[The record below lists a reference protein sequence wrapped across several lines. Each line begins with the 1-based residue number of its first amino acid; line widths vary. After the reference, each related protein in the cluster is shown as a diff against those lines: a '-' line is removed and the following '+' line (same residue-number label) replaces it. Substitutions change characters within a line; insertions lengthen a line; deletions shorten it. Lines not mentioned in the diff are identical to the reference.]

1 MLTSDLLRV
10 RTKKGA
16 VIPQYLDPEA
26 PAALERATQLTA
38 IFAESVGEPRKVI
51 DDAVDEAVGFGTD
64 FVVWRGLAKLLRDR
78 STFETVAACDPV
90 DARRAV
96 FELATELGPVSG
108 DARRIEIMEAAAGRL
123 EVTLEQLEQALYA
136 DLEARQ
142 RLIEHRPL
150 TPISLL
156 HRYNLA
162 LAPAVLYKATKLV
175 IELERP
181 TPGALRYI
189 FQVLKFNRLMHRVW
203 RTEDGYRVEIDG
215 PASLFSKSRK
225 YGLQMATF
233 LPAVMALEGWVVRAE
248 LDWTKGKTHSFELD
262 TTQGLVSHYKP
273 KGQWVAE
280 EEKRFEKR
288 FADIAPEGWSL
299 ERRGEVHVLEQG
311 EVLVS
316 DYVITHEG
324 QEVFVEVVGFWR
336 KAYLERRI
344 EMLRALDGVP
354 LILVVSDRL
363 KSDRA
368 KLDEAP
374 PQVTFFKSVINAK
387 TVLAMAREV
396 LGVED

>member
-16 VIPQYLDPEA
+16 VLPQYLDPDA
-26 PAALERATQLTA
+26 PAALERATQLTS
-38 IFAESVGEPRKVI
+38 IFREHVGEPRKVI

-78 STFETVAACDPV
+78 SSFETVAACDPV

-96 FELATELGPVSG
+96 FELATSLGPVSS
-108 DARRIEIMEAAAGRL
+108 DAKRTEIIEAAARRL
-123 EVTLEQLEQALYA
+123 EVSAEQLDQALYA

-162 LAPAVLYKATKLV
+162 LAQAVLYKATHMV
-175 IELERP
+175 VELERP
-181 TPGALRYI
+181 TSGALRYL

-203 RTEDGYRVEIDG
+203 RTEGGYRVEIDG

-225 YGLQMATF
+225 YGLQMAIF
-233 LPAVMALEGWVVRAE
+233 LPAVLALEGWAVRAQ
-248 LDWTKGKTHSFELD
+248 LDWTKGEHHSFELD
-262 TTQGLVSHYKP
+262 PAQGLVSHYKP

-288 FADIAPEGWSL
+288 FVEIAPEGWGL
-299 ERRGEVHVLEQG
+299 ERRGEVHVLEHG

-316 DYVITHEG
+316 DYVITYDG
-324 QEVFVEVVGFWR
+324 REVFVEVVGFWR

-354 LILVVSDRL
+354 LILVVSERL

-368 KLDEAP
+368 KLDDAP
-374 PQVTFFKSVINAK
+374 AQVIFFKSVINAK
-387 TVLAMAREV
+387 TVLATAKAV
-396 LGVED
+396 LGVEE